1 MSWATI
7 ATKNTKPV
15 KTLVKEEPVV
25 VKQAPINNNQ
35 LSPYDVFDE
44 HYGDKI
50 YQNIVKERMNIYV
63 TGFVLGLI
71 VGIIYLQITNSM
83 KTNVYCIF
91 VAIVLGITYINY
103 TVMPKSTYMLDHIE
117 TAQQAKDWLELYK
130 HMKRSCH
137 TGMILGVVSLPFVCY
152 IFN

>member
-1 MSWATI
+1 MNSAVNLSIFCVI
-7 ATKNTKPV
+7 AAA
-15 KTLVKEEPVV
+15 LLGSMIWSL
-25 VKQAPINNNQ
+25 INCNNKDQ
-35 LSPYDVFDE
+35 INQYLSNLNKDQQE
-44 HYGDKI
+44 I

>member
-50 YQNIVKERMNIYV
+50 YQNIVS
-63 TGFVLGLI
+63 F
-71 VGIIYLQITNSM
+71 TNSA
-83 KTNVYCIF
+83 TGNVLTRRC
-91 VAIVLGITYINY
+91 G
-103 TVMPKSTYMLDHIE
+103 SS
-117 TAQQAKDWLELYK
+117 ELYGFFLNYVNIHHYSEPIIEQSK
-130 HMKRSCH
+130 NN
-137 TGMILGVVSLPFVCY
+137 IVEEDY
-152 IFN
+152 DDDYYY